1 MNARNEGVIAFF
13 ITIFRC
19 ERKEEVGA
27 ALLIWTWIPY
37 AAVEEPKNS
46 ITFSVK
52 K

>member
-1 MNARNEGVIAFF
+1 MNARNEGVIAFLLLF
-13 ITIFRC
+13 FVVRG
-19 ERKEEVGA
+19 KEEVEA